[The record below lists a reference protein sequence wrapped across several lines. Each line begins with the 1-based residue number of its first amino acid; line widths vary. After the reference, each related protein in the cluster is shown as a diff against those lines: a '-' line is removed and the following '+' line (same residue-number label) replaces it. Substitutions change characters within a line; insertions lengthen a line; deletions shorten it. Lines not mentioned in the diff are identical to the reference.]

1 MKSDPSKTNFNEFL
15 RVRRLLEKMYE
26 TMLDHTEIS
35 RTQHEFLKSSSLLD
49 SHNNPLK
56 TMADNH
62 KLLDS
67 DDLIKLLKI
76 SKSTY
81 YRLKNDQV
89 IKPIRIRGRDYYSMD
104 DINRLLRRKE

>member
-1 MKSDPSKTNFNEFL
+1 
-15 RVRRLLEKMYE
+15 
-26 TMLDHTEIS
+26 
-35 RTQHEFLKSSSLLD
+35 
-49 SHNNPLK
+49 
-56 TMADNH
+56 MADNH

-104 DINRLLRRKE
+104 DINRLLRRRE